1 MEQVSSRP
9 AMTAAAEVEP
19 KVTRL
24 AAVIAEEQQLLL
36 RSSRQTP
43 VLLPSVSIVSSDHLT
58 LDDSGFNILYD
69 VS

>member
-1 MEQVSSRP
+1 
-9 AMTAAAEVEP
+9 MTAAAEVEP